1 MYTVTQKNSFKWQ
14 SYSVK
19 KHFQIKTKGDIEKD
33 GERLQE
39 VTKKSTVNK
48 SKIVTQI

>member
-19 KHFQIKTKGDIEKD
+19 KHFQIKTKGDIEKE
-33 GERLQE
+33 GEWLQ

-48 SKIVTQI
+48 SKIVMQI